1 MSQQPFSHST
11 IEPDAKAPTLKRLRQ
26 MARLLDKAVVI
37 PGTEVGIGLDPIL
50 GLIPGG
56 GDFLGVMLS
65 AYIVLE
71 AARLGAPRATLGRM
85 TVNIIMD
92 GILGAVPVLG
102 DFFDLAWTANTHN
115 IKLLEEYLKFP
126 GQRKKADWWFIAG
139 ILLVLLV
146 VAIALVA
153 LPVILFR
160 WFVSLFTG

>member
-26 MARLLDKAVVI
+26 MARLLDKAIVI
-37 PGTEVGIGLDPIL
+37 PGTEVGIGLDPLL
-50 GLIPGG
+50 GLLPGG

-102 DFFDLAWTANTHN
+102 DFFDFAWTANTHN

-139 ILLVLLV
+139 ILLLLLV

-160 WFVSLFTG
+160 WIVSLFTG